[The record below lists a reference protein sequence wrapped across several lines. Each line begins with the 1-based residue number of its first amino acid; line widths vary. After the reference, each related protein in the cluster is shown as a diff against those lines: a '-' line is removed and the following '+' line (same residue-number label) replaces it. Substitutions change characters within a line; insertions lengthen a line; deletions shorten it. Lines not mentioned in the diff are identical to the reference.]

1 MSKKEKYED
10 ISSSS
15 KPSGFKESV
24 RYFLEKIKI
33 FFVRNH
39 RRNLKAIIGIV
50 ICLCLIVLAMG
61 SAYLRKL
68 LNLIKYEPGNTGNP
82 DATFV
87 DDYEVDENLSF
98 ASISDVGASSIKEY
112 AKSWATNGGDQLY
125 SKNVINVLLIG
136 ADGNED
142 ETFLRSDT
150 MMIASINTK
159 TKKITLCSVMRD
171 SYSYMNINGED
182 RYDKINAAY
191 AWGGASKLM
200 EVLSNDFKI
209 KIDHYVS
216 VNFKSFAKV
225 INLLGGIDVPI
236 TEAEADFMNRTTQP
250 KGFTAGESVHLN
262 GERALI
268 YARIRKLDSD
278 IERTRRQRN
287 VISAAIKKV
296 KASSISD
303 INNLIETFLPYIT
316 TNYRTS
322 EIVSLGTQAL
332 SGGWQNYEIEGIV
345 EPGEDSRTAVN
356 NFGTNSGYVFVWIVD
371 YTLAAREVQLAMYGN
386 TNIEL
391 GDDHISP
398 VDMANGTAPT
408 SSYYGGTTRGYYS
421 YRYGT
426 TNNYDSTNRWTS
438 PWTRSGTNIYGES
451 TTGLRE
457 KWSSRLDR
465 TTQANNGGNGG
476 ETSRFFSSE
485 ADVESTTEFVEPITE
500 PQEVTDLPTVP
511 EPTVPPETQTVT
523 EAPETYEAA

>member
-10 ISSSS
+10 VSSSS

-24 RYFLEKIKI
+24 SYFFEKIKI
-33 FFVRNH
+33 FFMRNH
-39 RRNLKAIIGIV
+39 KRNLKAILGV
-50 ICLCLIVLAMG
+50 VLCLCLIVLAMG

-68 LNLIKYEPGNTGNP
+68 LNLIKYEAGDSGNP
-82 DATFV
+82 DVTFA

-98 ASISDVGASSIKEY
+98 AAISDVGASSIKDY
-112 AKSWATNGGDQLY
+112 SRNWATNGGDKLY

-136 ADGNED
+136 ADGTEG

-159 TKKITLCSVMRD
+159 TKKITLCSIMRD
-171 SYSYMNINGED
+171 SYTYMNINGEE
-182 RYDKINAAY
+182 RYDKINSAY

-200 EVLSNDFKI
+200 QVLSDDLKI

-216 VNFKSFAKV
+216 VNFKSFAKA

-236 TEAEADFMNRTTQP
+236 TQAEADFMNRTTKP

-316 TNYRTS
+316 TNYRTG

-345 EPGEDSRTAVN
+345 EPSEEARTAVN
-356 NFGTNSGYVFVWIVD
+356 NFATYSGHVFVWIVD
-371 YTLAAREVQLAMYGN
+371 YSLAAREVQLALYGN
-386 TNIEL
+386 TNIEI
-391 GDDHISP
+391 GADHVSP
-398 VDMANGTAPT
+398 VEMANGTPAST
-408 SSYYGGTTRGYYS
+408 GNYSTRGYYS

-426 TNNYDSTNRWTS
+426 TNSYETTS
-438 PWTRSGTNIYGES
+438 RRLIPWTRSYTDSNGET
-451 TTGLRE
+451 TTGLRDRLSSVRDKAQSRQNDSGE
-457 KWSSRLDR
+457 RHRVFFPQRPTLRFRPDPSSR
-465 TTQANNGGNGG
+465 
-476 ETSRFFSSE
+476 
-485 ADVESTTEFVEPITE
+485 
-500 PQEVTDLPTVP
+500 
-511 EPTVPPETQTVT
+511 
-523 EAPETYEAA
+523 